1 MRDLL
6 SETFNSSKIKNGEER
21 HKMREKEKKKKEQS
35 VIYNII
41 IYTAAWTAS
50 RAQDQS

>member
-21 HKMREKEKKKKEQS
+21 HKMREKEKEQS